1 MPKYMQLNTR
11 SINTSQQSLI
21 SYALI
26 KYIDKILLQEIFTP
40 NDLKPL
46 TAIFSSNPNI
56 RLRRDDP
63 NNTGTHGGVAIFTK
77 PTIKSIPN
85 KTLDVTGLEA
95 CWNNTIL
102 QGITL
107 ITGSIYIPPGEIE
120 KN

>member
-21 SYALI
+21 SYARI
-26 KYIDKILLQEIFTP
+26 KDIDKILLQEIYTP

-77 PTIKSIPN
+77 PTIKSISN
-85 KTLDVTGLEA
+85 YINI
-95 CWNNTIL
+95 NNHKIKIETKSAL
-102 QGITL
+102 NNH
-107 ITGSIYIPPGEIE
+107 IPFF
-120 KN
+120 